1 MFFDNRNENRIVL
14 GQQELARY
22 FSLFSH
28 FTRLKTLEEVAK
40 AGKGGLNHIVEV
52 NGLHDGTV
60 RSNLSLLKKYRF
72 ITGQLRSNQNLHY
85 KIDYE
90 QIDRFKK
97 QFDEYFEL
105 LNQNRF
111 PRQEKQQFPMNTKI
125 KNYIDGLV
133 KEFDTIPNERK
144 EILQRI
150 SNYIRSKQEQN
161 KPVNLVY
168 ICTHNSRRSHL
179 GQIWAKVAADYYEIK
194 DVNTYSG
201 GTEATGFNINAI
213 SALQRVGFN
222 IQKTTDSENPIYH
235 VYYSDSDEPSVCF
248 SKVYNNSHNPGSEFA
263 AIMTCSDAE
272 ENCPF
277 IPGVE
282 LRVGTTYD
290 DPKAFD
296 NTPLQDE
303 KYDERCK
310 QIALETLY
318 AFSLIN

>member
-1 MFFDNRNENRIVL
+1 
-14 GQQELARY
+14 
-22 FSLFSH
+22 
-28 FTRLKTLEEVAK
+28 
-40 AGKGGLNHIVEV
+40 
-52 NGLHDGTV
+52 
-60 RSNLSLLKKYRF
+60 
-72 ITGQLRSNQNLHY
+72 
-85 KIDYE
+85 
-90 QIDRFKK
+90 
-97 QFDEYFEL
+97 
-105 LNQNRF
+105 
-111 PRQEKQQFPMNTKI
+111 MNTKI

-133 KEFDTIPNERK
+133 TQFDSIPNERK
-144 EILQRI
+144 EILQQI

-179 GQIWAKVAADYYEIK
+179 GQIWAKAASDYYNI
-194 DVNTYSG
+194 DGVNTYSG
-201 GTEATGFNINAI
+201 GTEATAFNIHAI
-213 SALQRVGFN
+213 EALQRVGFT

-235 VYYSDSDEPSVCF
+235 VYHNEDEPSICF
-248 SKVYNNSHNPGSEFA
+248 SKVYNHDHNPDSGFA

-290 DPKAFD
+290 DPKEFD

-303 KYDERCK
+303 KYDEKSR

-318 AFSLIN
+318 AFSIV